1 MRNVFISEGQ
11 EFELGRLKGKSVL
24 ITAAGAGIGRAA
36 AEIFAREGAS
46 VIAADIDEAALASL
60 SSVSNVETEVL
71 DVTDRDA
78 IADLCQRNAGLDIL
92 FNVAGWVHS
101 GTIEECE
108 RSDWDRSMLMNLT
121 SMYELARNV
130 LPNMVAK
137 GGGVILNMSSV
148 ASSVTGAPNRFAYGT
163 TKAGVIGLTKAIAAD
178 YVAKNIR
185 CNAICPG
192 TVDTPSLQGRMQ
204 AQGDYEKARQM
215 FVSRQPMGRLGQA
228 EEIANLALYLV
239 SDEAS
244 FTTGAIHVV
253 DGGWTN

>member
-1 MRNVFISEGQ
+1 
-11 EFELGRLKGKSVL
+11 LGRLKGKSVL

-46 VIAADIDEAALASL
+46 VIATDIDEAALASL

>member
-1 MRNVFISEGQ
+1 M
-11 EFELGRLKGKSVL
+11 GRLEGKSAL

-36 AEIFAREGAS
+36 ALAFAREGAR
-46 VIAADIDEAALASL
+46 VLATDINAAALTDL
-60 SSVSNVETEVL
+60 GKEHGIETAVL

-78 IADLCQRNAGLDIL
+78 IAAIARRSPDLDIL
-92 FNVAGWVHS
+92 FNVAGWVHD
-101 GTIEECE
+101 GTIETCE
-108 RSDWDRSMLMNLT
+108 RSDWDRSILLNLT
-121 SMYELARNV
+121 SMYELSRAI
-130 LPNMVAK
+130 LPGMVAR

-148 ASSVTGAPNRFAYGT
+148 ASSVIGAPNRFAYGA

-178 YVAKNIR
+178 YVGKSIR

-192 TVDTPSLQGRMQ
+192 TVDTPSLQDRME
-204 AQGDYEKARQM
+204 AHGDYDAARQM
-215 FVSRQPMGRLGQA
+215 FISRQPMGRLGTA
-228 EEIANLALYLV
+228 EEIASLALYLA